1 MRTELA
7 SHDVVGIRAD
17 NPGPLTLEGTNTWVV
32 GISDVW
38 VVDPGPDLADH
49 IEAVATEVQSRGSLA
64 GVALT
69 HAHGDHSDA
78 VAGLLAQLGDAP
90 VVAMHSDHRSG
101 IGSNEVLGGAVHGPL
116 EILELRGH
124 SSDHVA
130 FLYRDIAFTGDALFA
145 NSSVFV
151 SPGPGSLAGYLSGLQ
166 ELANRSPVLLAPGH
180 GPLINDPAERL
191 ASQIAHRLDRE
202 RRLIEA
208 IGSGLR
214 EQDDL
219 LDVVWSDVPEQ
230 LRLAAAVTLYAHLG
244 KLSEDGLLP
253 ADIKVPEIPEWV
265 V

>member
-1 MRTELA
+1 MRIELD
-7 SHDVVGIRAD
+7 SHDAVGIRAD

-32 GISDVW
+32 GSGEVW

-49 IEAVATEVQSRGSLA
+49 IDAVAAEVQSRGSLA

-69 HAHGDHSDA
+69 HSHGDHSDA
-78 VAGLLAQLGDAP
+78 VGGLLEQLGNVP
-90 VVAMHSDHRSG
+90 VVAMHADHRSG
-101 IGSNEVLGGAVHGPL
+101 VGADEFFGGAAHGPL
-116 EILELRGH
+116 EILELPGH

-151 SPGPGSLAGYLSGLQ
+151 SPGAGSLAGYLSGLQ

-180 GPLINDPAERL
+180 GPLIDDPSERL

-208 IGSGLR
+208 IASGLR
-214 EQDDL
+214 EQEEL
-219 LDVVWSDVPEQ
+219 LDVVWSEVPEQ